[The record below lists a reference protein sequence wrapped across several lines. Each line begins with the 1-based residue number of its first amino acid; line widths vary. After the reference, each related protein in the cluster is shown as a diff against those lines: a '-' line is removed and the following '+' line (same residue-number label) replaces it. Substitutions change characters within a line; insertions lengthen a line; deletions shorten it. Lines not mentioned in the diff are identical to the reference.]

1 MSGLALG
8 IVLLAAL
15 FHAGWNL
22 LAKKSHNKMAFI
34 WWFLL
39 IATIAYLPMFIYFWP
54 ALEVTAG
61 GWICIV
67 ATGIL
72 HALYFWFMGG
82 AYERGDLS
90 LVYPLSRG
98 SGPLLVPILAVIFL
112 QEQLSVLGVSGI
124 ALVVLGIY
132 TIHLKSFTVDDFFLP
147 LQAMKRSASLWA
159 LCTGGTIAGYS
170 LVDKVG
176 VSLVYPP
183 AYIYLMFVISL
194 LLLSPYVLIKT
205 RQYLK
210 LEWQANRAP
219 ILIDGILVLFTY
231 LMILFAFK
239 LSKVSYVVAAREV
252 SIVFSA
258 LLGIVWLKES
268 HATQKI
274 AGAMLIALGV
284 VFIGVAGD

>member
-8 IVLLAAL
+8 VVLVAAFL
-15 FHAGWNL
+15 HASWNF
-22 LAKKSHNKMAFI
+22 LAKKSKKKMAFI

-39 IATIAYLPMFIYFWP
+39 IATIGYLPMFLYFWP
-54 ALEVTAG
+54 RHTVSPAG
-61 GWICIV
+61 WACIV

-98 SGPLLVPILAVIFL
+98 SGPLFVPILAIIFL
-112 QEQLSVLGVSGI
+112 QEQLSLAGILGITLVILGV
-124 ALVVLGIY
+124 Y
-132 TIHLKSFTVDDFFLP
+132 FIHLKSFSVVAFIEPFRALGG
-147 LQAMKRSASLWA
+147 SASIWA

-176 VSLVYPP
+176 VGLVYPP
-183 AYIYLMFVISL
+183 IYIYLMFVISL
-194 LLLSPYVLIKT
+194 LLLSPYVLAKE
-205 RQYLK
+205 RAALK
-210 LEWQANRAP
+210 LEWLVNKGP
-219 ILIDGILVLFTY
+219 VLIDGFLVLFTY
-231 LMILFAFK
+231 LMILFAFR

-258 LLGIVWLKES
+258 FLGIIWLKEQN
-268 HATQKI
+268 APQKI
-274 AGAMLIALGV
+274 TGAALIAAGV
-284 VFIGVAGD
+284 VLIGLSK

>member
-15 FHAGWNL
+15 FHAAWNL
-22 LAKKSHNKMAFI
+22 LAKKSRSKLAFI

-39 IATIAYLPMFIYFWP
+39 VAAIGYLPMFLYYWREMTVTP
-54 ALEVTAG
+54 A
-61 GWICIV
+61 GWVCIF

-98 SGPLLVPILAVIFL
+98 SGPLFVPILAVIFL
-112 QEQLSVLGVSGI
+112 QERLSATGISGI
-124 ALVVLGIY
+124 VLVVLGIY
-132 TIHLKSFTVDDFFLP
+132 VIHLESFTVDSFFEP
-147 LQAMKRSASLWA
+147 LRAMRGSASVWA

-176 VSLVYPP
+176 VGLVYPP

-194 LLLSPYVLIKT
+194 LLLSPYVLIKQ
-205 RQYLK
+205 RPALRA
-210 LEWQANRAP
+210 EWQVNRVP
-219 ILIDGILVLFTY
+219 ILIDGFLVLFTY
-231 LMILFAFK
+231 MMILFAFR
-239 LSKVSYVVAAREV
+239 LSKVSYVVAAREI

-258 LLGIVWLKES
+258 LLGIFLLKEA
-268 HATQKI
+268 HAPQKI
-274 AGAMLIALGV
+274 AGSALIALGV
-284 VFIGVAGD
+284 VFIGMSK

>member
-8 IVLLAAL
+8 IVLVAAL

-22 LAKKSHNKMAFI
+22 LAKKSRKKMAFI

-39 IATIAYLPMFIYFWP
+39 IATIGYLPMFLYFRP
-54 ALEVTAG
+54 GLHLTAA
-61 GWICIV
+61 GWSCII

-98 SGPLLVPILAVIFL
+98 SGPLFVPILAVIFL
-112 QEQLSVLGVSGI
+112 REQLALTGTIGI

-132 TIHLKSFTVDDFFLP
+132 VIHLKKFTVDAFFEP
-147 LQAMKRSASLWA
+147 LRAMRGSASLWA

-170 LVDKVG
+170 LIDKVG
-176 VSLVYPP
+176 VGLVYPP
-183 AYIYLMFVISL
+183 VYIYLMFVIAL
-194 LLLSPYVLIKT
+194 LLLSPYVLIKE
-205 RQYLK
+205 RAALK
-210 LEWQANRAP
+210 FEWQVNWGP
-219 ILIDGILVLFTY
+219 ILIDGFLVLFTY
-231 LMILFAFK
+231 LMILFAFR

-258 LLGIVWLKES
+258 LLGILWLKEA
-268 HATQKI
+268 HAAQKI
-274 AGAMLIALGV
+274 TGSMLIAFGV
-284 VFIGVAGD
+284 VFIGLSK

>member
-8 IVLLAAL
+8 VVLVAAL
-15 FHAGWNL
+15 FHASWNY
-22 LAKKSHNKMAFI
+22 LAKKSRKKMAFI

-39 IATIAYLPMFIYFWP
+39 IASVGYLPMFLYFWP
-54 ALEVTAG
+54 QLTVTPAG
-61 GWICIV
+61 WACIA
-67 ATGIL
+67 ATGVL

-98 SGPLLVPILAVIFL
+98 SGPLFVPILAVTFL
-112 QEQLSVLGVSGI
+112 REQLSLAGGLGIV
-124 ALVVLGIY
+124 LVVAGIY
-132 TIHLKSFTVDDFFLP
+132 FIHLNSFSVDSMLGP
-147 LQAMKRSASLWA
+147 LRAMRGSASLWA

-183 AYIYLMFVISL
+183 VYIYLMFVISL
-194 LLLSPYVLIKT
+194 LLLCPYVLVKE
-205 RQYLK
+205 REALK
-210 LEWQANRAP
+210 IEWRVNRGP
-219 ILIDGILVLFTY
+219 ILIGGFLVLFTY
-231 LMILFAFK
+231 LMILFAFR

-258 LLGIVWLKES
+258 LFGIFWLKEG
-268 HATQKI
+268 HARQKL
-274 AGAMLIALGV
+274 AGAVLIALGV
-284 VFIGVAGD
+284 VFIGLSK

>member
-8 IVLLAAL
+8 IVLVAAL

-22 LAKKSHNKMAFI
+22 LAKKSRKKMAFI
-34 WWFLL
+34 WWFVL
-39 IATIAYLPMFIYFWP
+39 IATIGYLPMFLYYRPGFDPTP
-54 ALEVTAG
+54 A
-61 GWICIV
+61 GWACII

-98 SGPLLVPILAVIFL
+98 SGPLFVPVLAVIFL
-112 QEQLSVLGVSGI
+112 QERLALAGGIGI

-132 TIHLKSFTVDDFFLP
+132 VIHLKAFTLNSFFEP
-147 LQAMKRSASLWA
+147 LRAMRGSASVWA

-176 VSLVYPP
+176 VGFVYPP
-183 AYIYLMFVISL
+183 VYIYLMFVITL
-194 LLLSPYVLIKT
+194 LLLSPYVLIKE
-205 RQYLK
+205 RAALK
-210 LEWQANRAP
+210 LEWQVNRWP
-219 ILIDGILVLFTY
+219 ILIDSFLVLFTY
-231 LMILFAFK
+231 LMILFAFR

-258 LLGIVWLKES
+258 LLGILWLRES
-268 HATQKI
+268 HAPQKI
-274 AGAMLIALGV
+274 AGAVFIALGV
-284 VFIGVAGD
+284 VFIGLSK

>member
-8 IVLLAAL
+8 IVVVAAFL
-15 FHAGWNL
+15 HASWNF
-22 LAKKSHNKMAFI
+22 LAKKSKKKMAFI

-39 IATIAYLPMFIYFWP
+39 IACIGYLPMFLYFWP
-54 ALEVTAG
+54 RHTVNPT

-98 SGPLLVPILAVIFL
+98 SGPLFVPILAIVFL
-112 QEQLSVLGVSGI
+112 QEQLSLPGTVGI
-124 ALVVLGIY
+124 LLVVLGVY
-132 TIHLKSFTVDDFFLP
+132 FIHLKSFSVVSFIEPIRAL
-147 LQAMKRSASLWA
+147 RGSASVWA
-159 LCTGGTIAGYS
+159 FCTGGTIAGYS

-176 VSLVYPP
+176 VGLVYPP
-183 AYIYLMFVISL
+183 IYIYLMFVISL
-194 LLLSPYVLIKT
+194 LLLSPYVLAKE
-205 RQYLK
+205 RAALK
-210 LEWQANRAP
+210 LEWLVNKGP
-219 ILIDGILVLFTY
+219 VLIDGFLVLFTY
-231 LMILFAFK
+231 LMILFAFR
-239 LSKVSYVVAAREV
+239 LSKVSYVVATREV

-258 LLGIVWLKES
+258 LLGIIWLKET

-274 AGAMLIALGV
+274 AGAVLIATGV
-284 VFIGVAGD
+284 VFIGLSN

>member
-1 MSGLALG
+1 MSTLAMGL
-8 IVLLAAL
+8 VLFAAL

-22 LAKKSHNKMAFI
+22 LAKKSLKKIAFI

-39 IATIAYLPMFIYFWP
+39 IATIGYLPMFIYFWP
-54 ALEVTAG
+54 GLDVPAV
-61 GWICIV
+61 GWICII

-112 QEQLSVLGVSGI
+112 QEQLSLTGAIGI

-132 TIHLKSFTVDDFFLP
+132 TIHLKSFTVDSFFEP
-147 LQAMKRSASLWA
+147 LRAMRGSASIWA
-159 LCTGGTIAGYS
+159 LCTGGTIAAYS

-176 VSLVYPP
+176 VGLVSPP

-194 LLLSPYVLIKT
+194 LLLSPYVLT
-205 RQYLK
+205 RERAALK
-210 LEWQANRAP
+210 LEWQVNRGS
-219 ILIDGILVLFTY
+219 ILIDGFLVLFTY
-231 LMILFAFK
+231 MMILFAFR

-258 LLGIVWLKES
+258 LLGIFWLKEA
-268 HATQKI
+268 HAPQKI
-274 AGAMLIALGV
+274 AGSVLIALGV
-284 VFIGVAGD
+284 VFIGLSK